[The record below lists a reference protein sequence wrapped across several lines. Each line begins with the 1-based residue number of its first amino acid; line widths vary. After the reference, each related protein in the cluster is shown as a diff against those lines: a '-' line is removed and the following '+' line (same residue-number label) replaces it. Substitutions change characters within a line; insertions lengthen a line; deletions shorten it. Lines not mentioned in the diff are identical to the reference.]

1 MGNQSTGGP
10 VHSLAASLMKIWMW
24 VIFACLLLLAGC
36 GGTKGY
42 RGSIAQG
49 PSVSL
54 VDDDASLADEL
65 SAQHLEEL
73 YAKSGISGRDPS
85 LEEELKKWEHQSRF
99 NMPIQMNKQVRA
111 YLTYFSTERKKII
124 SCQLARSTRYLPMI
138 KGIFQE
144 HGLPEDLAYLAMIE
158 SGFNPRAL
166 SSAGARGLWQ
176 FIKPT
181 GQRYGLVINN
191 QVDERL
197 DPEKS
202 TRAAARYLR
211 DLYQQFGSWYLAAAS
226 YNCGENRV
234 QQKLN
239 NSSNKNFWELS
250 ANKCLPNETKNYVP
264 QMIAAIIIAK
274 NPQKF
279 GFNNVPYQKPLARD
293 QWEMAE
299 SGKEAPLA
307 PGGIGGGAAR
317 AHPPKKGPLS
327 VAPER
332 SQPPSLASKE
342 GENSRRKLKSP
353 SPKKTRLAQRK
364 GSTQVAQA
372 RKKGD
377 AEIYQ
382 GSIFRA
388 PTAPGKHKSV
398 KPAAV
403 KTQKRKPHLAAK
415 TGKGKKR
422 SAARPAKK
430 DGATYSKAKGHK
442 KKSSSHGK
450 SKEAKTKSKKLVLSQ
465 AR

>member
-1 MGNQSTGGP
+1 
-10 VHSLAASLMKIWMW
+10 MKIWMW
-24 VIFACLLLLAGC
+24 VIVACLLLLAGC
-36 GGTKGY
+36 GGAKGY
-42 RGSIAQG
+42 RGSFGQG
-49 PSVSL
+49 PSVCL
-54 VDDDASLADEL
+54 VNDDASMPDEL

-85 LEEELKKWEHQSRF
+85 LEEELKKWEHQSKF

-144 HGLPEDLAYLAMIE
+144 YGLPEDLAYLAMIE

-211 DLYQQFGSWYLAAAS
+211 DLYKQFGSWYLAAAS

-239 NSSNKNFWELS
+239 NSRNKNFWELS

-279 GFNNVPYQKPLARD
+279 GFNHVPYQQPLARD

-299 SGKEAPLA
+299 SGSGKETT
-307 PGGIGGGAAR
+307 AAR
-317 AHPPKKGPLS
+317 AGVLAGAASVPAPKRGGLS
-327 VAPER
+327 VTPER
-332 SQPPSLASKE
+332 RQPPPMASKE
-342 GENSRRKLKSP
+342 GENSGRKLKSP

-372 RKKGD
+372 RKKGN

-382 GSIFRA
+382 GSIFGA
-388 PTAPGKHKSV
+388 PTAPGKPKSI
-398 KPAAV
+398 KSAAA
-403 KTQKRKPHLAAK
+403 KTLKRKPHLAAK
-415 TGKGKKR
+415 NGKGKKH
-422 SAARPAKK
+422 SAARVAKK

-442 KKSSSHGK
+442 KKTSSHGK
-450 SKEAKTKSKKLVLSQ
+450 SKEAKTKSKKLILSQ